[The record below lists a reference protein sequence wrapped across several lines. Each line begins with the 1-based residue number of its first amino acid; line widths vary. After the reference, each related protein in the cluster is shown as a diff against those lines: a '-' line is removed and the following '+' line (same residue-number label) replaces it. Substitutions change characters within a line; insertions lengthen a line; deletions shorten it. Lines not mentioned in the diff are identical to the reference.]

1 MALVLIADDH
11 GDTIA
16 ILSAEIEAE
25 GHTIATVTNGSDAIQ
40 CVLTE
45 LPEIVFLGPYLPIHD
60 GYETCSM
67 LRGDPDVPERLPI
80 IMLGDTD
87 LDHRRLE
94 RAGFTTS
101 FPRQHGA
108 SDVRELLTRHLN
120 A

>member
-11 GDTIA
+11 DDTIT

-25 GHTIATVTNGSDAIQ
+25 GHSVATVMNGSDAYQ

-45 LPEIVFLGPYLPIHD
+45 RPDLVFLGPSLPIHD

-67 LRGDPDVPERLPI
+67 LRDDPDVPDRLPI
-80 IMLGDTD
+80 VMLAGAD
-87 LDHRRLE
+87 LDQRRLE
-94 RAGFTTS
+94 RAGITTT

-108 SDVRELLTRHLN
+108 SDVRELLTRLVN
-120 A
+120 P

>member
-11 GDTIA
+11 DDTVT

-25 GHTIATVTNGSDAIQ
+25 GHSIAAVTNGSDAYQ
-40 CVLTE
+40 SVVAERPDLVL
-45 LPEIVFLGPYLPIHD
+45 LGPSLPIHD

-80 IMLGDTD
+80 VMLGSTD

-94 RAGFTTS
+94 RAGITTT
-101 FPRQHGA
+101 FPRQHGSA
-108 SDVRELLTRHLN
+108 DVRELLTRLLN
-120 A
+120 P

>member
-11 GDTIA
+11 DDTVT

-25 GHTIATVTNGSDAIQ
+25 GHSVATVMNGSDACQ
-40 CVLTE
+40 CVLAERPE
-45 LPEIVFLGPYLPIHD
+45 LVFLGASLPIHD

-67 LRGDPDVPERLPI
+67 LRGDPDVPEKLPI
-80 IMLGDTD
+80 VMLGSSD

-94 RAGFTTS
+94 RAGITTT

-108 SDVRELLTRHLN
+108 SDVRELLTRLLN
-120 A
+120 P

>member
-11 GDTIA
+11 DDTIT

-25 GHTIATVTNGSDAIQ
+25 RHSVATVMNGSDAYQ

-45 LPEIVFLGPYLPIHD
+45 RPDLVFLGPSLPIHD

-67 LRGDPDVPERLPI
+67 LRDDPDVPDRLPI
-80 IMLGDTD
+80 VMLAGAD
-87 LDHRRLE
+87 LDPRRIE
-94 RAGFTTS
+94 RAGITTT

-108 SDVRELLTRHLN
+108 SDVRELLACLIN
-120 A
+120 P